1 MIFGVLIELATGML
15 CIVLGLLLWKKQ
27 KISLLHDY
35 HYQNVKKEDVPAYT
49 RQMGIGLITIGT
61 GIFLTALLDAAYSSF
76 WWIPLTAG
84 FFLGLVILYSAQK
97 RYNGSMFS

>member
-1 MIFGVLIELATGML
+1 MIFGVLIELATGTL

-35 HYQNVKKEDVPAYT
+35 HYKNVKKEDVPAYT

-61 GIFLTALLDAAYSSF
+61 DIFLTALLDATYSSL
-76 WWIPLTAG
+76 WWVPLAAG
-84 FFLGLVILYSAQK
+84 FSFGSVIIYSAQK